1 MQCSWKAQGW
11 PEPVT
16 DHIDHPSLLL
26 PRHSSVCSHSAV
38 EHSAFWLSGG
48 YLQGNVL
55 SLVLGR
61 RLSQCRQAAVVI
73 SRSSGWRILKGAQ
86 FPDFCSSLPP
96 PSKESQVLL
105 QGCLM
110 AIPREKMIFQR
121 TAALQ
126 TFSKEGVHFII
137 FWNSFH
143 TLLVN

>member
-11 PEPVT
+11 AEPVT

-26 PRHSSVCSHSAV
+26 PRQSSVCSHSAV

-86 FPDFCSSLPP
+86 FLFLTSVAPSL
-96 PSKESQVLL
+96 LL
-105 QGCLM
+105 
-110 AIPREKMIFQR
+110 ARKARF
-121 TAALQ
+121 
-126 TFSKEGVHFII
+126 FSKDVSWQSPGKRWSFKELQHYELSLKRVFILLFSEIHFIPY
-137 FWNSFH
+137 W
-143 TLLVN
+143 